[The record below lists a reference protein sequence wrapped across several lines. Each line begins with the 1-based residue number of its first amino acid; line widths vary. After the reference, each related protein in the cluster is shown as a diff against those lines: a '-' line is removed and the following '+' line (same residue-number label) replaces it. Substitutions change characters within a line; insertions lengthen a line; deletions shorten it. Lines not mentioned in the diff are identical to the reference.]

1 VESDNNIL
9 VIALVILVP
18 AAILWAIFLMRSGSI
33 RRPGGRLGIPQALR
47 PGEPDERL
55 EGPRLE
61 RIQAAGL
68 IATLA
73 TAIFIPAYWLPE
85 TERQEAFAERFDEE
99 SLERGRLI
107 YQAPPEIP
115 DESDPQAF
123 REAEHALALG
133 MGCENCHGGIAE
145 DPETGELIPESTAAG
160 GLVPSGFV
168 NPATGE
174 KVEYSAPPL
183 NNVFQRWD
191 EEVIRFTIERGRPGT
206 PMPTWGVEFGGP
218 MTQQMIDDVIAFLGS
233 LPGNQTGPE
242 PLSDDCEKPTKQNQ
256 VECGEE
262 IFTARCA
269 VCHGTEGQGKEAA
282 GTADDTDTE
291 ANELD
296 PWFQGMALWQGDV
309 LHLDKERHIETV
321 VNGRRYAFM
330 PAWSEAPPQG
340 IPVPPFPLTDAQ
352 IEAVVAYERSGLT
365 EGGQPAPSPNPT
377 ATTDVPEV
385 EG

>member
-18 AAILWAIFLMRSGSI
+18 AAVLWAIFLLRSGSI

-85 TERQEAFAERFDEE
+85 TERQEAFAERFEEE
-99 SLERGRLI
+99 SLERGQLI
-107 YQAPPEIP
+107 YQAPPELP
-115 DESDPQAF
+115 EESDPQAF

-133 MGCENCHGGIAE
+133 MGCENCHGGVSE
-145 DPETGELIPESTAAG
+145 DNPDTTAAG

-174 KVEYSAPPL
+174 KVQYSAPPL
-183 NNVFQRWD
+183 NTVFQRWD

-206 PMPTWGVEFGGP
+206 PMPTWGVEYGGP
-218 MTQQMIDDVIAFLGS
+218 MTQQMIDDVIAFIAS

-282 GTADDTDTE
+282 GTQD
-291 ANELD
+291 D
-296 PWFQGMALWQGDV
+296 PWFQGMALWQSDV
-309 LHLDKERHIETV
+309 LHLNKERHIETV

-340 IPVPPFPLTDAQ
+340 IPVPPFPLTDPQ

-365 EGGQPAPSPNPT
+365 QGGQPTPSPNPT
-377 ATTDVPEV
+377 VTTSVPEV